1 MASLGEQ
8 SGDLIELGYLN
19 HLERNFAL
27 SSTEPFSPWYL
38 LCHVRNIVKQRLLLS
53 RKKLVFLVIK
63 AKQIIYD

>member
-38 LCHVRNIVKQRLLLS
+38 LCNVRNIVKQRLLLS
-53 RKKLVFLVIK
+53 RKLVFLVIK

>member
-27 SSTEPFSPWYL
+27 SSTEPFRLWYL
-38 LCHVRNIVKQRLLLS
+38 LCNVRNIVKQRLLLS
-53 RKKLVFLVIK
+53 RKLVFLVIK
-63 AKQIIYD
+63 AKQIIFD

>member
-8 SGDLIELGYLN
+8 SGDLIELDYLN

-27 SSTEPFSPWYL
+27 SSTEPFSLCYL
-38 LCHVRNIVKQRLLLS
+38 LCNVRNIVKQRLLLS
-53 RKKLVFLVIK
+53 RKLVFLVIK